1 MVIKN
6 NKRMLVMFMG
16 QFSVSRMSR
25 SYVLELLTPNPTIE
39 NLQILNF
46 IIIIKKFNTNNK

>member
-46 IIIIKKFNTNNK
+46 IIIIKKIQHK